1 MISSF
6 GQGVQGVKHPHPVD
20 ANSLER
26 LASYAPDGG
35 ILPPHKVREVPLGV
49 ICFLTCFIN
58 LDSMK
63 KDKFLFVFVREGR
76 LVKKVE

>member
-6 GQGVQGVKHPHPVD
+6 GQGVQGE
-20 ANSLER
+20 AC
-26 LASYAPDGG
+26 
-35 ILPPHKVREVPLGV
+35 VPLGV